1 MTRIRRVLGP
11 IVQLRDAEGTT
22 ALLMFAFSFCAMTGY
37 NMIKPATRSKFISA
51 LGSENL
57 PWVLLAAG
65 FLIGILMGGYTW
77 LITRLPRRWG
87 LPIMQA
93 AFMGLMVLFYFLFV
107 TGGTAPLFTVLGQEF
122 SARDVVSV
130 GFYFYGLLLG
140 VLLISQ
146 FWTVANVVYDA
157 RQAKRLF
164 GFIGGGAPLGGMA
177 GSAVA
182 ANAAAIGTDNLL
194 LISAAF
200 MMATA
205 FVVSI
210 IMARERAAAEATR
223 AAGKEEKGVSFQEA
237 VQLLR
242 ASKHLKIIAVVI
254 SFAAIGA
261 AVIEQQLNMATEAAK
276 GQGATDNITEFLA
289 RVQFGMSL
297 IGFIIQVWLTSRIHK
312 VLGIGF
318 ALLVLPVMFGISA
331 ALMLAFAALWTTA
344 LARVADQSLRYT
356 VDKTTREVLFLPLSG
371 ELKYKAKPFVDVT
384 VDRMAKAV
392 SALLLLVLVQPWGF
406 AMQWHQIS
414 YVSLALVIG
423 WMFMAYRARKGYLR
437 AFRDSIERQDVRPAE
452 LRLDLGDPSTIET
465 LIEELSSPDER
476 RVLYAIDMLESLEKR
491 KLITPLLLHHE
502 SPAIRARVLAT
513 LTTTDE
519 AAVERWLHP
528 VQRMLKDAN
537 ADVRS
542 AAVVA
547 LANLRNEQ
555 ATTLVRPFLTDRDP
569 RIAATAAII
578 LARSADPA
586 DVEAAEAALTRL
598 ASDPRESAAEQRRN
612 LAIAIRQIPDPRFR
626 HLLIPLLYDS
636 DAQVAEEAMRS
647 VRELGTSDFLFLP
660 ALVSLLRNRRAKSAA
675 REVLVG
681 YGEEVLDA
689 LNHFLRDPD
698 EDPWVRRHLP
708 GTIALI
714 PSQKSMDILVSALD
728 EPDGFLRYKV
738 VAAIEK
744 LRREQPDLTFTPEP
758 IEKLALTEGRRY
770 FTYLSLRHNLANEP
784 SARNSLLVAA
794 LDEKLGRTADRI
806 YRLLG
811 LIYPWKDVAAA
822 RWAIE
827 HGEARARSSG
837 VEYLDNLMTGQL
849 RKRLMPILEDLPI
862 DEKVRLGNVMVK
874 TRPRDVEDTLL
885 HLIHDDDPVVAAAA
899 IAYARD
905 NKLWSLASDLEHVAA
920 HRASDP
926 YVTEA
931 ASWALAFQRGG
942 AEPGAAA
949 GALPTVALAHR
960 MRQIPMFSGIWVD
973 ELFRLASTGRQTL
986 HEGGR
991 TLYTEGHAPDQAH
1004 LLLEGCVHLQSRSG
1018 APRDVEPPTLLGFE
1032 AVLEGSP
1039 MSETARAAARCISLV
1054 LSAEDTRTMLSD
1066 NTDLVEGLMRILVER
1081 DPEEKSQIVLRGNA
1095 AQVAERL
1102 AAGGVTPIERAL
1114 ALESVPVL
1122 SGISADQMLHLATTT
1137 HETPLNAGTPL
1148 FSESDPPAL
1157 YIILRGEVSLR
1168 STTDTPIHA
1177 GPSDAIG
1184 LYQTL
1189 AGLPIGRDALVT
1201 SPGVALRIDRGDLFD
1216 LLGQRPELLQQ
1227 LFTALSA
1234 RAAAEAR

>member
-11 IVQLRDAEGTT
+11 IVQLRDEESAT
-22 ALLMFAFSFCAMTGY
+22 AVLMFAFSFCAMTGY
-37 NMIKPATRSKFISA
+37 NMIKPATRSKFIYA
-51 LGSENL
+51 LGAENL

-65 FLIGILMGGYTW
+65 FLIGVLMGGYTW
-77 LITRLPRRWG
+77 LVTRLPRRWAV
-87 LPIMQA
+87 PIMQA
-93 AFMGLMVLFYFLFV
+93 GMAGLMLLFFFLFQ
-107 TGGTAPLFTVLGQEF
+107 TGAEW
-122 SARDVVSV
+122 VSV
-130 GFYFYGLLLG
+130 AFYLYGLILA
-140 VLLISQ
+140 VLLTSQ
-146 FWTVANVVYDA
+146 FWTLANVIYDP

-182 ANAAAIGTDNLL
+182 AYAKTIGTNNLL
-194 LISAAF
+194 LISTFFLA
-200 MMATA
+200 ATA
-205 FVVSI
+205 LVVSI
-210 IMARERAAAEATR
+210 IMARERSAAAATT
-223 AAGKEEKGVSFQEA
+223 ASAQEEKGVSFQEA

-242 ASKHLKIIAVVI
+242 QSKHLKIIAVVI

-261 AVIEQQLNMATEAAK
+261 GVIEQQLNMATEAAK

-289 RVQFGMSL
+289 RVQLGMSF
-297 IGFIIQVWLTSRIHK
+297 IGFVIQVWLTSRIHK
-312 VLGIGF
+312 FLGIGF
-318 ALLVLPVMFGISA
+318 ALLVLPVAFATSA

-356 VDKTTREVLFLPLSG
+356 VDKTTREVLFLPLPG
-371 ELKYKAKPFVDVT
+371 DLKYKAKPFVDVT

-392 SALLLLVLVQPWGF
+392 AALLLLVLVQPWGF
-406 AMQWHQIS
+406 ALQWHQVS
-414 YVSLALVIG
+414 YASLVIVIL
-423 WMFMAYRARKGYLR
+423 WIVMAYRARKGYLR

-452 LRLDLGDPSTIET
+452 LRLDVGDPTTIET

-476 RVLYAIDMLESLEKR
+476 RVLYAIDMLESLDKR
-491 KLITPLLLHHE
+491 RLITPLLLYHE
-502 SPAIRARVLAT
+502 APAIRARVLAT
-513 LTTTDE
+513 LTTTTDE
-519 AAVERWLHP
+519 AAVERWLTP
-528 VQRMLKDAN
+528 VQRMLKDSN
-537 ADVRS
+537 GEVRS

-555 ATTLVRPFLTDRDP
+555 ATKLVRPYLKDRDP

-578 LARSADPA
+578 LARSDDAE

-598 ASDPRESAAEQRRN
+598 ASDPRDAAAEQRRN
-612 LAIAIRQIPDPRFR
+612 LAVAIRQIPDPRFR

-636 DAQVAEEAMRS
+636 DPQVAEEAMHS

-660 ALVSLLRNRRAKSAA
+660 ALVSLLRNRRMKSAA

-708 GTIALI
+708 ATIALI
-714 PSQKSMDILVSALD
+714 PSQKSMDILVGALA

-738 VAAIEK
+738 VTAIEK
-744 LRREQPDLTFTPEP
+744 LRRDHPDLKFNAEP
-758 IEKLALTEGRRY
+758 IEKLTLNEGRRY
-770 FTYLSLRHNLANEP
+770 YAYLSLRHNLANEAA
-784 SARNSLLVAA
+784 ARGSLLVAA
-794 LDEKLGRTADRI
+794 LTEKIGRTTDRV

-827 HGEARARSSG
+827 HGDTRARSSG
-837 VEYLDNLMTGQL
+837 VEYLDNLLAGQL
-849 RKRLMPILEDLPI
+849 RKRLLPMLDDI
-862 DEKVRLGNVMVK
+862 PVDEKVRQGNVMLK
-874 TRPRDVEDTLL
+874 TRRRDIEDTLL
-885 HLIHDDDPVVAAAA
+885 HLIHDDDPVVAASA
-899 IAYARD
+899 IAYVRD
-905 NKLWSLASDLEHVAA
+905 HKVWSLASDLEHAA
-920 HRASDP
+920 SHRASDP
-926 YVTEA
+926 YVAEA
-931 ASWALAFQRGG
+931 ASWALAFQRAGT
-942 AEPGAAA
+942 EPPA
-949 GALPTVALAHR
+949 GSESLPTVALAHR

-986 HEGGR
+986 HESAR
-991 TLYTEGHAPDQAH
+991 MLYTEGQVPDQAH
-1004 LLLEGCVHLQSRSG
+1004 LLLEGRVHLQSRSG
-1018 APRDVEPPTLLGFE
+1018 ESRDVEPPTLLGFE

-1039 MSETARAAARCISLV
+1039 MRETARAATRSISLV
-1054 LSAEDTRTMLSD
+1054 LSAEDTRTMLAD

-1081 DPEEKSQIVLRGNA
+1081 DPEERTQLVLRGNA
-1095 AQVAERL
+1095 AQVSERL

-1114 ALESVPVL
+1114 ALETVPVL
-1122 SGISADQMLHLATTT
+1122 SGVSADQMLHFAAITR
-1137 HETPLNAGTPL
+1137 EAPLSAGTPL
-1148 FSESDPPAL
+1148 FNESDRPAL

-1168 STTDTPIHA
+1168 SPSDTPTHA

-1189 AGLPIGRDALVT
+1189 AGLPLGRDALVT
-1201 SPGVALRIDRGDLFD
+1201 SPGVALRIDRDDLFD

-1227 LFTALSA
+1227 LFTALSEKSA
-1234 RAAAEAR
+1234 KTSV